1 MASSQDQPRGGRL
14 WAEYMEAEIHIYI
27 HHLHLRL
34 EPGPPYL
41 YSIYLPLYRPQAS
54 FIPHFL
60 PLFKTFSPCSAHSHP
75 TENILTFSP
84 SATNFYLTLHVLII
98 LGAFLLHVFSPYS
111 GHSQL
116 SHNVLT
122 YF

>member
-34 EPGPPYL
+34 EAGPPYL

-54 FIPHFL
+54 FIPHFSP
-60 PLFKTFSPCSAHSHP
+60 PLFETFSPCSAHSHP
-75 TENILTFSP
+75 TENIVTQ
-84 SATNFYLTLHVLII
+84 LHEFLPYFAHSHHTRSIRN
-98 LGAFLLHVFSPYS
+98 LLHVFSLYS

-122 YF
+122 